1 MSTPHC
7 LDGTSKRRGAWGEF
21 SANPGSRAERSE
33 RTKIYKASSLS
44 TTLTIAL
51 DEVNKAG

>member
-21 SANPGSRAERSE
+21 SGNAGSRVERSE

-51 DEVNKAG
+51 DEVNKSG